1 MSLIPVE
8 STAPVSE
15 LPGLLRRWITIQ
27 EEVAT
32 LNTELR
38 QRKTQSKALK
48 DVILRIMDSNK
59 VVQLNVTK
67 GTVVHKTREV
77 SESLSNGYLLKHCSE
92 FFGGDMAKAESL
104 VNYLDE
110 HRGTT
115 VRHDLRFQIPK
126 ATGSGS
132 GSGSGSSSSSSDK
145 LTHS

>member
-1 MSLIPVE
+1 MSLIPAE

-15 LPGLLRRWITIQ
+15 LPGLLKRWIAIQ

-115 VRHDLRFQIPK
+115 VRHDLRFQMPK
-126 ATGSGS
+126 GTATASGE
-132 GSGSGSSSSSSDK
+132 K
-145 LTHS
+145 LSHS

>member
-1 MSLIPVE
+1 MSLIPAE
-8 STAPVSE
+8 TAPVSE
-15 LPGLLRRWITIQ
+15 LPTLLKRWMTIQ
-27 EEVAT
+27 EELAT
-32 LNTELR
+32 LNAEMK

-77 SESLSNGYLLKHCSE
+77 SETLSNGYLLKHCSE
-92 FFGGDMAKAESL
+92 FFGGDMAKAEAL

-115 VRHDLRFQIPK
+115 VRHDLRFQSPR
-126 ATGSGS
+126 G
-132 GSGSGSSSSSSDK
+132 DK
-145 LTHS
+145 GDKEEGDRLSHRS

>member
-1 MSLIPVE
+1 MSLIPTE
-8 STAPVSE
+8 SSSVGE
-15 LPGLLRRWITIQ
+15 LPGLLKRWITIQ

-32 LNTELR
+32 LNTEVK

-77 SESLSNGYLLKHCSE
+77 TESISNGYLLKHCSE
-92 FFGGDMAKAESL
+92 FFGGDMAKAEAL

-110 HRGTT
+110 HRSTT
-115 VRHDLRFQIPK
+115 VRHDLRFQVPK
-126 ATGSGS
+126 E
-132 GSGSGSSSSSSDK
+132 DK
-145 LTHS
+145 GKGDHLSHS